1 MAGRGTR
8 RPSITT
14 NLDVDCDQCR
24 DLLSDALDDRLD
36 RVRRASLETHLV
48 TCATCRAYGQELS
61 ELHRRV
67 RLRAAED
74 VPDLS
79 ERILARAHPP
89 NKGRSDWIC
98 YALLVVGLTELTL
111 ALPALILGEDAGA
124 PIHVARHVGSMSVAL
139 AVGLVYAA
147 WRPVRAFGLLPIAGA
162 LAACMV
168 VTAVLDLADG
178 RVAPLGEAH
187 HVLDVAGLLLLWLLA
202 GAPRPYGRRPR
213 VRARLV

>member
-1 MAGRGTR
+1 
-8 RPSITT
+8 
-14 NLDVDCDQCR
+14 VDCDRFR
-24 DLLSDALDDRLD
+24 DFLSDALDDRLGDAD
-36 RVRRASLETHLV
+36 RAMLDAHLG
-48 TCATCRAYGQELS
+48 TCAGCHAYRDALAIQ
-61 ELHRRV
+61 HRSM

-79 ERILARAHPP
+79 DRILARAHPP
-89 NKGRSDWIC
+89 HKGRSDWIC
-98 YALLVVGLTELTL
+98 YALLAVGLTELTM

-168 VTAVLDLADG
+168 VTAALDVADG
-178 RVAPLGEAH
+178 RTAVLGEAH
-187 HVLDVAGLLLLWLLA
+187 HVLDVTGLILLWLLA
-202 GAPRPYGRRPR
+202 GAPRPRGRR
-213 VRARLV
+213 VRMGARLA

>member
-1 MAGRGTR
+1 M
-8 RPSITT
+8 TT
-14 NLDVDCDQCR
+14 NRDVDCDQYR

-36 RVRRASLETHLV
+36 GDRLSLEAHLV
-48 TCATCRAYGQELS
+48 GCAACRAYAEELAD
-61 ELHRRV
+61 LHRWV
-67 RLRAAED
+67 RLRAAEH

-79 ERILARAHPP
+79 DRILARAHPP

-147 WRPVRAFGLLPIAGA
+147 WRPVRAFGLLPVAGA

-187 HVLDVAGLLLLWLLA
+187 HVLDVAGLLLLWLLS
-202 GAPRPYGRRPR
+202 GAPRPHGLRSR
-213 VRARLV
+213 VRARRV